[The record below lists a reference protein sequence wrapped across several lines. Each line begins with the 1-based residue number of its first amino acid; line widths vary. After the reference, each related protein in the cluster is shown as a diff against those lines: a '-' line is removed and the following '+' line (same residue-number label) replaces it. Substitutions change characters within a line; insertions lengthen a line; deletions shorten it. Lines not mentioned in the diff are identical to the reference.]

1 MIEAREL
8 RVDLGNGASANGAN
22 GASDTASDSAVLS
35 IPYVDV
41 VGEAGDG
48 PHLTVIAGVH
58 GTEYTSIA
66 AARELLAELRPA
78 DLSGTVTV
86 APVINLPAFWAR
98 TPFVVPLDG
107 KNLNRSFPGD
117 PAGTAA
123 ERIAAA
129 VTETLINGSDYL
141 IDLHA
146 GDLPEALEPFVFYD
160 ASPVE
165 REARELAL
173 AYGLGHM
180 VRQSSDSRTVSGS
193 TSAAAA
199 DLGIPSFT
207 AESGECGILARD
219 AVDRHLRGL
228 RNVLRKLRLLPGE
241 AVVFDR
247 PVEHDG
253 WLWMTTPDAGWWQ
266 PAVETGASVAAGDL
280 LGTVAPVIGGPPAL
294 IIAPAAGVPL
304 FITSSPAVGADGLLL
319 GLALPAQGGQPQGGQ
334 ALPAQGEGG
343 QPNR

>member
-1 MIEAREL
+1 MIETSEV
-8 RVDLGNGASANGAN
+8 RVDLGDHG
-22 GASDTASDSAVLS
+22 VLD
-35 IPYVDV
+35 IPYVNV
-41 VGEAGDG
+41 VGEAGEG

-58 GTEYTSIA
+58 GTEYASIA
-66 AARELLAELRPA
+66 AARQLLAELRPA
-78 DLSGTVTV
+78 ELSGTVTV

-117 PAGTAA
+117 ADGSAA

-129 VTETLINGSDYL
+129 VTDRLIKGSDYV

-165 REARELAL
+165 GRARELAL
-173 AYGLGHM
+173 AYGLGHL
-180 VRQSSDSRTVSGS
+180 VRQSSGGRTVAGS

-207 AESGECGILARD
+207 AESGECGILAAD

-228 RNVLRKLRLLPGE
+228 RNVLRQLRLLPGD
-241 AVVFDR
+241 AVAFDR

-253 WLWMTTPDAGWWQ
+253 WIWMRTADAGWWQ
-266 PAVETGASVAAGDL
+266 PAVGTGESVAEGDL
-280 LGTVAPVIGGPPAL
+280 LGTVSPLIGGTPTP

-304 FITSSPAVGADGLLL
+304 FITSSPAVCADGLLL
-319 GLALPAQGGQPQGGQ
+319 GLARPAT
-334 ALPAQGEGG
+334 EI
-343 QPNR
+343 

>member
-8 RVDLGNGASANGAN
+8 RVDLGGDG
-22 GASDTASDSAVLS
+22 VLG

-41 VGEAGDG
+41 TGEAGDG

-66 AARELLAELRPA
+66 AARELLAGLRPA
-78 DLSGTVTV
+78 ELSGTVTV

-98 TPFVVPLDG
+98 TPFIVPLDG

-117 PAGTAA
+117 PSGTAA

-129 VTETLINGSDYL
+129 VTERLIKGSDYV

-146 GDLPEALEPFVFYD
+146 GDLPEALEPFTFYD

-165 REARELAL
+165 QRARDLAL

-180 VRQSSDSRTVSGS
+180 VRQSSGGRTVAGS

-207 AESGECGILARD
+207 AESGECGILDPA
-219 AVDRHLRGL
+219 AVGRHLRGL
-228 RNVLRKLRLLPGE
+228 RNVLRTLRLVPGE
-241 AVVFDR
+241 PAAFD
-247 PVEHDG
+247 PPAEHEG
-253 WLWMTTPDAGWWQ
+253 WIWMRTPGGGWWQ
-266 PAVETGASVAAGDL
+266 PAVPAGTLVAEGDL
-280 LGTVAPVIGGPPAL
+280 LGTVSPLIGGTPARVT
-294 IIAPAAGVPL
+294 APAPGVPL
-304 FITSSPAVGADGLLL
+304 FITSSPAVSADGLLL
-319 GLALPAQGGQPQGGQ
+319 GLALSPHPA
-334 ALPAQGEGG
+334 
-343 QPNR
+343 

>member
-1 MIEAREL
+1 MIDAREV
-8 RVDLGNGASANGAN
+8 RVDLGDDG
-22 GASDTASDSAVLS
+22 VLG
-35 IPYVDV
+35 IPYVRV
-41 VGEAGDG
+41 VGEAGEG

-78 DLSGTVTV
+78 ELSGTVTV

-117 PAGTAA
+117 PGGSAA
-123 ERIAAA
+123 DRIAAA
-129 VTETLINGSDYL
+129 VTEELIKGSDYV

-165 REARELAL
+165 SQARELAL

-180 VRQSSDSRTVSGS
+180 VRQSSDGRTVAGS
-193 TSAAAA
+193 ASAAAA

-228 RNVLRKLRLLPGE
+228 RNVLRRLRLLPGD
-241 AVVFDR
+241 AVAFDR

-253 WLWMTTPDAGWWQ
+253 WIWMRTTDAGWWQ
-266 PAVETGASVAAGDL
+266 PAVATGTPVAEGDL
-280 LGTVAPVIGGPPAL
+280 LGTVAPVIGGTPTR
-294 IIAPAAGVPL
+294 ITAPAAGVPL
-304 FITSSPAVGADGLLL
+304 FITSSPAVCADGLLL
-319 GLALPAQGGQPQGGQ
+319 GLARPAFK
-334 ALPAQGEGG
+334 EE
-343 QPNR
+343 R

>member
-1 MIEAREL
+1 M
-8 RVDLGNGASANGAN
+8 
-22 GASDTASDSAVLS
+22 
-35 IPYVDV
+35 
-41 VGEAGDG
+41 
-48 PHLTVIAGVH
+48 
-58 GTEYTSIA
+58 
-66 AARELLAELRPA
+66 
-78 DLSGTVTV
+78 
-86 APVINLPAFWAR
+86 
-98 TPFVVPLDG
+98 
-107 KNLNRSFPGD
+107 
-117 PAGTAA
+117 
-123 ERIAAA
+123 
-129 VTETLINGSDYL
+129 

-165 REARELAL
+165 RQARELAL

-180 VRQSSDSRTVSGS
+180 VRQSSGGRTVTGS

-228 RNVLRKLRLLPGE
+228 RNVLRQLRLLPGD
-241 AVVFDR
+241 AVSFDP

-253 WLWMTTPDAGWWQ
+253 WIWMAATDAGWWQ
-266 PAVETGASVAAGDL
+266 PAVATGASVAEGDL
-280 LGTVAPVIGGPPAL
+280 LGTVSPIIGGTPTR

-319 GLALPAQGGQPQGGQ
+319 GLARPVKTT
-334 ALPAQGEGG
+334 
-343 QPNR
+343 

>member
-1 MIEAREL
+1 MIEASEV
-8 RVDLGNGASANGAN
+8 RVDLGDDG
-22 GASDTASDSAVLS
+22 VLA
-35 IPYVDV
+35 IPYVTV

-66 AARELLAELRPA
+66 AARELLAELQPA
-78 DLSGTVTV
+78 ELSGTVTV
-86 APVINLPAFWAR
+86 APLINLPAFWAR

-117 PAGTAA
+117 AGGSAA

-129 VTETLINGSDYL
+129 VTDKLIKGSDYV

-165 REARELAL
+165 RQARDLAL
-173 AYGLGHM
+173 TYGLGHM
-180 VRQSSDSRTVSGS
+180 VRQSSDGRTVTGS

-207 AESGECGILARD
+207 AESGECGVLAKD

-228 RNVLRKLRLLPGE
+228 RNVLRQLRLLPGE
-241 AVVFDR
+241 PIAFDR

-253 WLWMTTPDAGWWQ
+253 WIWMRAAEAGWWQ
-266 PAVETGASVAAGDL
+266 PAVETGTSVAPGDL
-280 LGTVAPVIGGPPAL
+280 LGTVSPVIGGTPTR
-294 IIAPAAGVPL
+294 ITAPAPGVPL
-304 FITSSPAVGADGLLL
+304 FITSSPAVSADGLLL
-319 GLALPAQGGQPQGGQ
+319 GLALPATE
-334 ALPAQGEGG
+334 AETD
-343 QPNR
+343 

>member
-1 MIEAREL
+1 MIDTREL
-8 RVDLGNGASANGAN
+8 RVDLGEHG
-22 GASDTASDSAVLS
+22 VLS
-35 IPYVDV
+35 IPYVNV
-41 VGEAGDG
+41 VGEAGEG

-78 DLSGTVTV
+78 QLSGTVTV
-86 APVINLPAFWAR
+86 APLINLPAFWAR

-107 KNLNRSFPGD
+107 NNLNRSFPGD
-117 PAGTAA
+117 AAGSAA
-123 ERIAAA
+123 ERIAVA
-129 VTETLINGSDYL
+129 VTEELIKGSDYV

-165 REARELAL
+165 RQARELAL

-180 VRQSSDSRTVSGS
+180 VRQSSDGRTVAGS

-207 AESGECGILARD
+207 AESGECGILDAD
-219 AVDRHLRGL
+219 AVERHLRGL
-228 RNVLRKLRLLPGE
+228 RNVLRQLRLLPGDPV
-241 AVVFDR
+241 AFDH

-253 WLWMTTPDAGWWQ
+253 WIWMRTIDAGWWQ
-266 PAVETGASVAAGDL
+266 PAVATGTLVADGDL
-280 LGTVAPVIGGPPAL
+280 LGTVSPIIGGTPTP

-304 FITSSPAVGADGLLL
+304 FITSSPAVCVDGLLL
-319 GLALPAQGGQPQGGQ
+319 GLARPVKTT
-334 ALPAQGEGG
+334 
-343 QPNR
+343 

>member
-1 MIEAREL
+1 MIETSEV
-8 RVDLGNGASANGAN
+8 RVDLGDHGMLG
-22 GASDTASDSAVLS
+22 
-35 IPYVDV
+35 IPYVNV
-41 VGEAGDG
+41 VGEAGEG

-58 GTEYTSIA
+58 GTEYASIA
-66 AARELLAELRPA
+66 AARALLAELRPA
-78 DLSGTVTV
+78 ELSGTVTV
-86 APVINLPAFWAR
+86 APVINLPAFWSR

-107 KNLNRSFPGD
+107 KNLNRSFPGAAD
-117 PAGTAA
+117 GSAA

-129 VTETLINGSDYL
+129 VTEALIKGSDYV

-165 REARELAL
+165 GRARELAL

-180 VRQSSDSRTVSGS
+180 VRQSPDGRTVTGS

-207 AESGECGILARD
+207 AESGECGILAAD

-228 RNVLRKLRLLPGE
+228 RNVLRQLRLLPGE
-241 AVVFDR
+241 AVAFDR

-253 WLWMTTPDAGWWQ
+253 WIWMRTADAGWWQ
-266 PAVETGASVAAGDL
+266 PAVGTGASVGEGDL
-280 LGTVAPVIGGPPAL
+280 LGTVSPLIGGTPTP

-304 FITSSPAVGADGLLL
+304 FITSSPAVCADGLLL
-319 GLALPAQGGQPQGGQ
+319 GLARPAK
-334 ALPAQGEGG
+334 AI
-343 QPNR
+343 

>member
-1 MIEAREL
+1 MIETSEL
-8 RVDLGNGASANGAN
+8 RVDLGDGAELA
-22 GASDTASDSAVLS
+22 
-35 IPYVDV
+35 IPYVNV
-41 VGEAGDG
+41 VGEAGPG

-66 AARELLAELRPA
+66 AARQLLAELRPGE
-78 DLSGTVTV
+78 LSGTVTV
-86 APVINLPAFWAR
+86 APLINLPAFWAR

-117 PAGTAA
+117 ANGSAA

-129 VTETLINGSDYL
+129 VTERLIKGSDYV

-165 REARELAL
+165 PQARALAL

-180 VRQSSDSRTVSGS
+180 VRQSSDGRTVAGS

-207 AESGECGILARD
+207 AESGECGILDAA
-219 AVDRHLRGL
+219 AVDVHLRGL
-228 RNVLRKLRLLPGE
+228 RNVLRQLRLLPGG
-241 AVVFDR
+241 AVAFDP

-253 WLWMTTPDAGWWQ
+253 WIWMRAADAGWWQ
-266 PAVETGASVAAGDL
+266 PAVGTGASVAEGDL
-280 LGTVAPVIGGPPAL
+280 LGTVSPVVGGTPTPVL
-294 IIAPAAGVPL
+294 APAAGVPL
-304 FITSSPAVGADGLLL
+304 FITSSPAVCADGMLL
-319 GLALPAQGGQPQGGQ
+319 GLARPIKTI
-334 ALPAQGEGG
+334 
-343 QPNR
+343 

>member
-1 MIEAREL
+1 MIDSREL
-8 RVDLGNGASANGAN
+8 RVDLGDHG
-22 GASDTASDSAVLS
+22 VLG
-35 IPYVDV
+35 IPYVNV

-58 GTEYTSIA
+58 GTEYASIA
-66 AARELLAELRPA
+66 AARALLAELRPA
-78 DLSGTVTV
+78 ELSGTVTV
-86 APVINLPAFWAR
+86 APVINLPAFWSR

-117 PAGTAA
+117 ADGSAA

-129 VTETLINGSDYL
+129 VTQTLIKGSDYV

-165 REARELAL
+165 GRARELAL

-180 VRQSSDSRTVSGS
+180 VRQSSDGRTVAGS

-207 AESGECGILARD
+207 AESGECGILAAE

-228 RNVLRKLRLLPGE
+228 RNVLRQLRLLPGG
-241 AVVFDR
+241 AVTFDR
-247 PVEHDG
+247 PAEHDG
-253 WLWMTTPDAGWWQ
+253 WIWMKTTGAGWWQ
-266 PAVETGASVAAGDL
+266 PAVAAGDSVAAGDL
-280 LGTVAPVIGGPPAL
+280 LGTVSPLIGGTATP

-304 FITSSPAVGADGLLL
+304 FITSSPAVCADGLLL
-319 GLALPAQGGQPQGGQ
+319 GLARPATV
-334 ALPAQGEGG
+334 
-343 QPNR
+343 R

>member
-1 MIEAREL
+1 MIDAREL
-8 RVDLGNGASANGAN
+8 RVDLGDGG
-22 GASDTASDSAVLS
+22 VLG
-35 IPYVDV
+35 IPYVNV
-41 VGEAGDG
+41 IGEAGEG

-78 DLSGTVTV
+78 ELSGAVTV
-86 APVINLPAFWAR
+86 APLINLPAFWAR

-117 PAGTAA
+117 PRGSAA
-123 ERIAAA
+123 DRIAAA
-129 VTETLINGSDYL
+129 VTEELIKGSDYV

-165 REARELAL
+165 RQARELAL
-173 AYGLGHM
+173 AYGLGHL
-180 VRQSSDSRTVSGS
+180 VRQSSDGRTVTGS

-228 RNVLRKLRLLPGE
+228 RNVLRRLRLLPGD
-241 AVVFDR
+241 AVAFDH

-253 WLWMTTPDAGWWQ
+253 WIWMRTTDAGWWQ
-266 PAVETGASVAAGDL
+266 PAIATGTPVAEGDL
-280 LGTVAPVIGGPPAL
+280 LGTVAPVIGGTPTR

-304 FITSSPAVGADGLLL
+304 FITSSPAVSADGLLL
-319 GLALPAQGGQPQGGQ
+319 GLARPVLK
-334 ALPAQGEGG
+334 EE
-343 QPNR
+343 R

>member
-1 MIEAREL
+1 MIETSEV
-8 RVDLGNGASANGAN
+8 RVDLGDHG
-22 GASDTASDSAVLS
+22 VLD
-35 IPYVDV
+35 IPYVNV
-41 VGEAGDG
+41 VGEAGEG

-78 DLSGTVTV
+78 ELSGTVTV

-117 PAGTAA
+117 ADGSAA

-129 VTETLINGSDYL
+129 VTDRLIKGSDSV

-165 REARELAL
+165 GRARELAL

-180 VRQSSDSRTVSGS
+180 VRQSSDGRTVTGS

-207 AESGECGILARD
+207 AESGECGILAAD

-228 RNVLRKLRLLPGE
+228 RNVLRQLRLLPGD
-241 AVVFDR
+241 AVAFDR

-253 WLWMTTPDAGWWQ
+253 WIWMRTADAGWWQ
-266 PAVETGASVAAGDL
+266 PAVGTGASVAEGDL
-280 LGTVAPVIGGPPAL
+280 LGTVSPLIGGTPTP

-304 FITSSPAVGADGLLL
+304 FITSSPAVCADGLLL
-319 GLALPAQGGQPQGGQ
+319 GLARPAK
-334 ALPAQGEGG
+334 AI
-343 QPNR
+343 

>member
-1 MIEAREL
+1 MIDAREL
-8 RVDLGNGASANGAN
+8 RVDLGDHG
-22 GASDTASDSAVLS
+22 VLG
-35 IPYVDV
+35 IPYVNV

-78 DLSGTVTV
+78 ELSGTVTV
-86 APVINLPAFWAR
+86 APLINLPAFWAR

-107 KNLNRSFPGD
+107 NNLNRSFPGD
-117 PAGTAA
+117 AGGSAA

-129 VTETLINGSDYL
+129 VTEELIKGSDYV

-165 REARELAL
+165 RQARELAL

-180 VRQSSDSRTVSGS
+180 VRQSSDGRTVTGS

-228 RNVLRKLRLLPGE
+228 RNVLRQLRLLPGD
-241 AVVFDR
+241 AVAFDR

-253 WLWMTTPDAGWWQ
+253 WIWMRTTDAGWWQ
-266 PAVETGASVAAGDL
+266 PAVATGTLVAEGDL
-280 LGTVAPVIGGPPAL
+280 LGTVSPVIGGTPTPV
-294 IIAPAAGVPL
+294 IAPAAGVPL
-304 FITSSPAVGADGLLL
+304 FITSSPAVGADGR
-319 GLALPAQGGQPQGGQ
+319 AGGCRRHDRGGRDDR
-334 ALPAQGEGG
+334 GRGG
-343 QPNR
+343 G

>member
-1 MIEAREL
+1 MIETSEL
-8 RVDLGNGASANGAN
+8 RVDLGDGAELA
-22 GASDTASDSAVLS
+22 
-35 IPYVDV
+35 IPYVNV
-41 VGEAGDG
+41 VGEAGPG

-66 AARELLAELRPA
+66 AARQLLAELRPGE
-78 DLSGTVTV
+78 LSGTVTV
-86 APVINLPAFWAR
+86 APLINLPAFWAR

-117 PAGTAA
+117 ANGSAA

-129 VTETLINGSDYL
+129 VTQTLIKGSDYV

-165 REARELAL
+165 GRARELAL

-180 VRQSSDSRTVSGS
+180 VRQSSDGRTVAGS

-207 AESGECGILARD
+207 AESGECGILDAA
-219 AVDRHLRGL
+219 AVDVHLRGL
-228 RNVLRKLRLLPGE
+228 RNVLRQLRLLPGG
-241 AVVFDR
+241 AVAFDP

-253 WLWMTTPDAGWWQ
+253 WIGMRAADAGWWQ
-266 PAVETGASVAAGDL
+266 PAVGTGASVAEGDL
-280 LGTVAPVIGGPPAL
+280 LGTVSPVVGGTPTPVL
-294 IIAPAAGVPL
+294 APAAGVPL
-304 FITSSPAVGADGLLL
+304 FITSSPAVCADGLLL
-319 GLALPAQGGQPQGGQ
+319 GLARPIKTI
-334 ALPAQGEGG
+334 
-343 QPNR
+343 

>member
-1 MIEAREL
+1 MIESSEV
-8 RVDLGNGASANGAN
+8 RVDLADGG
-22 GASDTASDSAVLS
+22 VLS
-35 IPYVDV
+35 IPYVNV
-41 VGEAGDG
+41 IGEAGGG

-78 DLSGTVTV
+78 QLSGTVTV
-86 APVINLPAFWAR
+86 APLINLPAFWAR

-117 PAGTAA
+117 ADGSAA

-129 VTETLINGSDYL
+129 VTEKLIKGSDYL

-165 REARELAL
+165 RQARELAL

-180 VRQSSDSRTVSGS
+180 VRQSSDGRTVAGS

-219 AVDRHLRGL
+219 AVDQHLRGL
-228 RNVLRKLRLLPGE
+228 RNVLRQLRILPGE
-241 AVVFDR
+241 AVAFES
-247 PVEHDG
+247 PAEHDG
-253 WLWMTTPDAGWWQ
+253 WIWMRTTDAGWWQ
-266 PAVETGASVAAGDL
+266 PAVETGASVAPGDL
-280 LGTVAPVIGGPPAL
+280 LGTVSPIIGGTPAR
-294 IIAPAAGVPL
+294 ITAPAAGVPL
-304 FITSSPAVGADGLLL
+304 FITSSPAVSADGLLL
-319 GLALPAQGGQPQGGQ
+319 GLALPSKA
-334 ALPAQGEGG
+334 AE
-343 QPNR
+343 